1 MTFAN
6 KILEHQKAMLNLLV
20 DNFGSQAG
28 LAKALGVSDQVVCN
42 WVRRGRISA
51 TMAEKAQD
59 VTAGKFDKRE
69 LRPDVR
75 KWYNE
80 KGR

>member
-6 KILEHQKAMLNLLV
+6 KIHEHQKAMLNLLV
-20 DNFGSQAG
+20 ENFGSQSD
-28 LAKALGVSDQVVCN
+28 LARALETTDQVVCN

-51 TMAEKAQD
+51 TMAEKAQKI
-59 VTAGKFDKRE
+59 TGGKFDKRE

-75 KWYNE
+75 KWYND
-80 KGR
+80 

>member
-20 DNFGSQAG
+20 ENFGSQAE
-28 LAKALGVSDQVVCN
+28 LAKALDVSDQVVCN

-51 TMAEKAQD
+51 TMAEKAQKI
-59 VTAGKFDKRE
+59 TGGKFDKRE

-75 KWYNE
+75 KWYND